1 GGGGRGRGGA
11 GGVEAGGGGGGPGGA
26 TPGPRREPMSSTE
39 ARCSLPSPVGISVP
53 SPYHLQLIFAAG
65 KSRLT
70 RSGARHRPFP
80 GPVVPLRLFFR
91 RLPSPCWR
99 SGAARVFLPP
109 RQPASRRSAVIRGDP
124 YLPSCSAN
132 KRATSAL
139 SRSRRCARGGN
150 APPRHL

>member
-1 GGGGRGRGGA
+1 GGGGA
-11 GGVEAGGGGGGPGGA
+11 PG
-26 TPGPRREPMSSTE
+26 TSRREPMSSTE

-80 GPVVPLRLFFR
+80 GRVVPLRLCFR
-91 RLPSPCWR
+91 RATRPCSR
-99 SGAARVFLPP
+99 ISAATVFLLT
-109 RQPASRRSAVIRGDP
+109 RQPASRRPAVIRGAP
-124 YLPSCSAN
+124 YLPACSAN
-132 KRATSAL
+132 KRATSAV

-150 APPRHL
+150 APPRHLQNQDRDTLSARQATTCGMR